1 MVHRVGTA
9 VALVAGLLGAVARE
23 VEVGVDDEPFELSDM
38 LGPWSAKPGAWAAV
52 RAALRDGRFVHIR
65 DALQPQLAEDI
76 WREMNATDRWVF
88 RSGFEPD
95 YQFQGSSVMDAD
107 VRDRVAF
114 ESLNDLFDFLDA
126 PEVKAPF
133 AEAAGVSLGGPF
145 QGFISLLGAGD
156 HAAPHTDVH
165 AYAPDELPEHERPL
179 FPAGYRRAVAWVC
192 HMSKDW
198 DPSWGG
204 DLVWTTPM
212 THITPRFNSLTL
224 FPSFNDA
231 WHFVQPVAAH
241 AAKAGMPKR
250 MSISGWWTTT
260 DIAAGR
266 EREHSLSAGLCEKLG
281 GCRRAFVGGD
291 GAAVET
297 RFGDPEPS
305 PLEAADR
312 RADATKAAANYNA
325 DDSSADHWGAAMRF
339 DEAGDHAMTAVAFG
353 AHARFLGRKDQNA
366 HMNHGIA
373 LMRSGRLAAAH
384 TAMQRALAIAPQDA
398 DVLENW
404 GVLAE
409 HMKRAE
415 EVEGGHEGGGGGG
428 GDQEEINDNEL
439 CLSPISLIYSL
450 FHCHPDI
457 PAPPSCSPGP

>member
-1 MVHRVGTA
+1 MVRA
-9 VALVAGLLGAVARE
+9 LLLQALVAGVLGAVARE
-23 VEVGVDDEPFELSDM
+23 VGAGGSVVEDGDEPYELSDM

-133 AEAAGVSLGGPF
+133 AGAAGVSLGGPF
-145 QGFISLLGAGD
+145 QGFISLLEAGD
-156 HAAPHTDVH
+156 FAAPHTDVH

-192 HMSKDW
+192 HMTKDW

-260 DIAAGR
+260 DAAAGR
-266 EREHSLSAGLCEKLG
+266 ERESGLSAGLCEKLG

-297 RFGDPEPS
+297 RYGDPEPS

-312 RADATKAAANYNA
+312 RADATKAAARPYNA

-339 DEAGDHAMTAVAFG
+339 DEAGDHAMTARAFG

-373 LMRSGRLAAAH
+373 LMRSGRLVAAH

-404 GVLAE
+404 GVLQE

-415 EVEGGHEGGGGGG
+415 EVEEVEEDGGGGSGG
-428 GDQEEINDNEL
+428 EKINN
-439 CLSPISLIYSL
+439 
-450 FHCHPDI
+450 
-457 PAPPSCSPGP
+457 